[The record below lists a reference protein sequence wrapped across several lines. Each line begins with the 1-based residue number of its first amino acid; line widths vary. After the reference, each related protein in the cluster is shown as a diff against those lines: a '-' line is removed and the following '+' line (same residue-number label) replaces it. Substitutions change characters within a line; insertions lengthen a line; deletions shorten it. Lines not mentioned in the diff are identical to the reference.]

1 MVYNENQ
8 IIQLLDI
15 VLKDE
20 NKLLKYNRYRKVYKI
35 SFQTLAEL
43 MSNLG
48 IQSQFWN
55 VFEKYKQVSFF
66 TILFKN

>member
-35 SFQTLAEL
+35 AF
-43 MSNLG
+43 
-48 IQSQFWN
+48 
-55 VFEKYKQVSFF
+55 
-66 TILFKN
+66 

>member
-1 MVYNENQ
+1 MSQVMTDVLNNRPDFQVFENGSNLKSGQLMVYNENQ

-35 SFQTLAEL
+35 AF
-43 MSNLG
+43 
-48 IQSQFWN
+48 
-55 VFEKYKQVSFF
+55 
-66 TILFKN
+66 